1 VRIGSVE
8 PACFFFR
15 STASI
20 TVVCEAGMVMGK
32 RQGVFGRC
40 HHPPKLL

>member
-20 TVVCEAGMVMGK
+20 TEVCEAGMMKGK
-32 RQGVFGRC
+32 RQASFGRW
-40 HHPPKLL
+40 HHASKLL